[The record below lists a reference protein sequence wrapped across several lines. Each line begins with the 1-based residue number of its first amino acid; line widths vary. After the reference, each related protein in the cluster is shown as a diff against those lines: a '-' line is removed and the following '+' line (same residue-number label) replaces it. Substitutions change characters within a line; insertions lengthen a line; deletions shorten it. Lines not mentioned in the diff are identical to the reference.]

1 MSPAQAAFDTHAE
14 VRKLKQAGCPEAQ
27 AQAMVDLVTQA
38 PANPQITEDM
48 EGLKTLV
55 QGVKQRVEGIEH
67 RVGVIEHRVEV
78 IENTMAT
85 KADLE
90 ILRNQTF
97 ARIESLRAKTIE
109 LNMGTHAWRTAARG
123 GTKATVESLHAETRA
138 AIEGLRGDIGHV
150 IWLQLATI
158 LAALVLAIATTLLT

>member
-38 PANPQITEDM
+38 PANPQLTEDM

-55 QGVKQRVEGIEH
+55 QGVKQ

-109 LNMGTHAWRTAARG
+109 LHMSTHAWRTAARG
-123 GTKATVESLHAETRA
+123 GSKATLESSHAETRA
-138 AIEGLRGDIGHV
+138 AFEGLRGDISHM